1 MFEFIG
7 RENEIR
13 DINDRIQSDHSELI
27 LLYGRRH
34 VGKTELIRHCL
45 LNSDHRSVYYMC
57 RQVKEK
63 QLINGLSEEIHFL
76 TDLSGQYFRSFE
88 DALRYLFELG
98 KKEKII
104 VALDEYPNAR
114 QMIEGLDSQIQA
126 LMDEY
131 KFTSQTKL
139 ILSGSYIDIMKSI
152 KSPKSPLYGRIT
164 LSIDLKQMD
173 YYESSLF
180 YPSFSASDK
189 VALYSVLGGMPLYN
203 SLVREDLSVKE
214 NIISLIASRNA
225 RLEDEIDL
233 FLKAELSKLE
243 NANSIFSAMASGHF
257 KYNEIMEEADI
268 SSTGVMSELIT
279 KLINM
284 EAVRKEFPINK
295 ENDKSKSRYY
305 IDDNLARFY
314 FHFIHKNLSALQIMN
329 SEAFY
334 QRFIETEFNEHY
346 VPKIFEDI
354 CRQFLIRLNIN
365 GKIDPV
371 IEKIGKY
378 YYDDPITHKNG
389 EFDIVTKDALGYS
402 FYEAKYKTQPVTY
415 GMIQKEVAQVNQT
428 GLSCHRYGFFSK
440 SGFKGDI
447 PKEIVCYTLKEL
459 YQAQ

>member
-7 RENEIR
+7 RESEIK
-13 DINDRIQSDHSELI
+13 DIKGRIQSDHFELI

-45 LNSDHRSVYYMC
+45 FNTEHRSVYYMC

-63 QLINGLSEEIHFL
+63 QLINGLSEAIHSL
-76 TDLSGQYFRSFE
+76 TDMSGQYFRSFE

-126 LMDEY
+126 LADEY
-131 KFTSQTKL
+131 KFKSQLKL

-152 KSPKSPLYGRIT
+152 KAQKSPLYGRIT

-173 YYESSLF
+173 YYESSMF
-180 YPSFSASDK
+180 YPSFSDTDK

-243 NANSIFSAMASGHF
+243 NANSIFSAMASGYF

-295 ENDKSKSRYY
+295 EKDKSKSRYY

-314 FHFIHKNLSALQIMN
+314 FHFIHRNLSALQIMS

-334 QRFIETEFNEHY
+334 QRFIEEEFNEHY
-346 VPKIFEDI
+346 VPKVFEDI
-354 CRQFLIRLNIN
+354 CRQYLIRMNIN
-365 GKIDPV
+365 GEFDPV

-378 YYDDPITHKNG
+378 YYDDPVGHKNG

-402 FYEAKYKTQPVTY
+402 FYDAKYKTQPVTY
-415 GMIQKEVAQVNQT
+415 GMIQKEIAQVNQT

-440 SGFKGDI
+440 AGFKGDI
-447 PKEIVCYTLKEL
+447 PKEIVCYTLEEI
-459 YQAQ
+459 YR